1 MIPILSLGDAGGGE
15 YRIEN
20 MINSPLEEIQRHHR
34 RCCHFLEED
43 IFEIN
48 IFSLGIKVL
57 IWLGSWCHIWEI
69 WKTILLLWIFTSGG
83 GFSWRNEG
91 LGDLVNSLNIW
102 ASEFKHQRYATFETA
117 TEGWLTS
124 ENATKIPR
132 ADKHSFVGQENIQIR
147 GSGVQPALNSFNSVL
162 FDGKFLCTHS
172 SGPIAQFCFPTNQ
185 TNMRCNPWILCGSQL
200 AKDRPWPGDE
210 NGARCH
216 LSKANCRSAA
226 FKAGAPSS
234 SPFGTNGAV
243 HTSTTSIE
251 YTYSNAIRMQAQIQ
265 IQTFPTLSYVQPLM
279 RF

>member
-1 MIPILSLGDAGGGE
+1 MVNIRKCQE
-15 YRIEN
+15 
-20 MINSPLEEIQRHHR
+20 NSPR
-34 RCCHFLEED
+34 RQT
-43 IFEIN
+43 
-48 IFSLGIKVL
+48 L
-57 IWLGSWCHIWEI
+57 ICGSGKH
-69 WKTILLLWIFTSGG
+69 T
-83 GFSWRNEG
+83 
-91 LGDLVNSLNIW
+91 NS
-102 ASEFKHQRYATFETA
+102 SC
-117 TEGWLTS
+117 
-124 ENATKIPR
+124 
-132 ADKHSFVGQENIQIR
+132 
-147 GSGVQPALNSFNSVL
+147 GVQPALNSFNSVL

-185 TNMRCNPWILCGSQL
+185 PSMRCNPWILCGSQL

-210 NGARCH
+210 NGGRCH